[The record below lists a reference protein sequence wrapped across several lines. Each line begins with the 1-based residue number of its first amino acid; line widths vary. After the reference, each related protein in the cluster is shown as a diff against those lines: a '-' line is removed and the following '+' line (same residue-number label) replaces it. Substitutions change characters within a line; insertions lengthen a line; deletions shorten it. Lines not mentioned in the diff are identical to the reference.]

1 MFCQDYY
8 KTIFFLNKNGDKGNI
23 FFLNLRV
30 FMNLF
35 SDKKTL
41 TLLLNTL

>member
-8 KTIFFLNKNGDKGNI
+8 KTIFFLNKNSGKGNI

-35 SDKKTL
+35 FDKKH
-41 TLLLNTL
+41 